1 MCRVCGLQFCGVE
14 FVRSSLGGMGVCR
27 HEQNEESRDRG
38 GGARLKDNKENQLS

>member
-27 HEQNEESRDRG
+27 HEQNEESSSSRVEIEEEEL
-38 GGARLKDNKENQLS
+38 A